1 MKKTLKVALYILL
14 ALVLIVLAYVIYVFA
29 AYYRVEDMQ
38 KLGVAH
44 CDAAS
49 AAPMEGA
56 PQTGVT
62 YRVSSANV
70 GFGAYSA
77 DYSFFMDGGKESR
90 ARSRQAVDE
99 NMRGEVSLV
108 KDLSPDFALFQEVDI
123 YGTRSWHIGEDAYLD
138 DVMGNSEFNK
148 VFAQNYDSPYL
159 FYPLINPHGANQ
171 SGILTLSRHPIS
183 SAVRRSL
190 PIETGIMKLVD
201 PGPLLLRQPRPDG
214 KRQGAGAL

>member
-29 AYYRVEDMQ
+29 AYYRVEDWQ
-38 KLGVAH
+38 TLSVVH

-77 DYSFFMDGGKESR
+77 DYSFFMDGGKES
-90 ARSRQAVDE
+90 
-99 NMRGEVSLV
+99 
-108 KDLSPDFALFQEVDI
+108 
-123 YGTRSWHIGEDAYLD
+123 
-138 DVMGNSEFNK
+138 
-148 VFAQNYDSPYL
+148 
-159 FYPLINPHGANQ
+159 
-171 SGILTLSRHPIS
+171 
-183 SAVRRSL
+183 
-190 PIETGIMKLVD
+190 
-201 PGPLLLRQPRPDG
+201 PRPQQAS
-214 KRQGAGAL
+214 R